1 VPRERQ
7 RRPRREDV
15 IEHLLTAASRVFA
28 ERGYEGASVELI
40 SEEAGY
46 STGALYSNFKSKE
59 GLFLKLFES
68 RISRRAVELREAIAK
83 GGGGTSGLAAAA
95 SSFAS
100 TLEQEHEWFL
110 LYLEFAMRA
119 ARDAK
124 FRQPFRARREAAL
137 VELAGGIHEG
147 LKQAGLTPSMTSE
160 ELARATR
167 AVIHGFAVER
177 ILGEVSGKD
186 SLPSDVITMVFRAA
200 TGHPPSQSP
209 PSDPRR

>member
-1 VPRERQ
+1 MPRERQ

-15 IEHLLTAASRVFA
+15 IEHLLTAAGRVFA

-59 GLFLKLFES
+59 ELFLKLFES
-68 RISRRAVELREAIAK
+68 RTSRRAVELREAVSQ

-100 TLEQEHEWFL
+100 TLEKEHEWFL

-119 ARDAK
+119 ARDAE
-124 FRQPFRARREAAL
+124 FRKRFQERREAAL
-137 VELAGGIHEG
+137 VELAEGIHAS
-147 LKQAGLTPSMTSE
+147 LKQAGLTPSLTSE

-167 AVIHGFAVER
+167 AVMHGFAVER
-177 ILGEVSGKD
+177 ILGEVTGED
-186 SLPSDVITMVFRAA
+186 PLPGDVITMVFRAA
-200 TGHPPSQSP
+200 TGRQLQ
-209 PSDPRR
+209 